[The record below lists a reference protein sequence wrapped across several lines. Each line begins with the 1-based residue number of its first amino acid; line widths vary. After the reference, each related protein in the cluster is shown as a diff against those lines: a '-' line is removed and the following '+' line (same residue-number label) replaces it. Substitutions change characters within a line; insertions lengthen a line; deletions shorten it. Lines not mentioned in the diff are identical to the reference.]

1 MQRTDEL
8 FQNLMEWKI
17 IRIDKIKQVDG
28 TSCGPI
34 ALLFLILLSYRVDL
48 GTFGEEQ
55 IKLFSS
61 KLHNFR
67 KKIASSILSECI
79 FFSNDN
85 NVNELHFSKLKLL
98 YDEKIKSKLIIIE
111 DLITAKEKKGI

>member
-1 MQRTDEL
+1 
-8 FQNLMEWKI
+8 MEWKI

-85 NVNELHFSKLKLL
+85 VNELHFSKLKLL
-98 YDEKIKSKLIIIE
+98 YDELIKPKLIIIE